1 MYNKKMEILFI
12 ALSILSAISYNQ
24 TIDFNVFLN
33 SLNNDDNQIISNENI
48 KDYDELETYIK
59 TYNKV
64 NPHYNTSFFHYENL
78 LNDLNNEYPDYN
90 WVLKESRNVKN
101 ASRNIPINMNGSI
114 YNEKEIKD
122 AVHQSAIDSEYGG
135 CGPIAITGILDYF
148 SRFYNFNN
156 IINNPNVS
164 TQRIELAKNVFDN
177 SKVFSF
183 NFEGEDYT

>member
-1 MYNKKMEILFI
+1 ML
-12 ALSILSAISYNQ
+12 
-24 TIDFNVFLN
+24 
-33 SLNNDDNQIISNENI
+33 
-48 KDYDELETYIK
+48 
-59 TYNKV
+59 
-64 NPHYNTSFFHYENL
+64 
-78 LNDLNNEYPDYN
+78 
-90 WVLKESRNVKN
+90 KN

-148 SRFYNFNN
+148 ARFYNFNN

-183 NFEGEDYT
+183 NFEDEDYI